1 MCVFDKV
8 TGMKRRI
15 DNYGQTDLVL
25 KTPLQIA
32 EVATLNYENTT
43 ISGSTQ
49 NRPFLRQNDW
59 IRGVPIAREQTKNEQ
74 SEIRRAK
81 SAKMRNEHATD
92 DREVIEWTNGGMQV
106 TFQNEGGA

>member
-1 MCVFDKV
+1 MCMCVCAFDKV

-59 IRGVPIAREQTKNEQ
+59 IRVVPIAREQKKMN
-74 SEIRRAK
+74 RAK
-81 SAKMRNEHATD
+81 S
-92 DREVIEWTNGGMQV
+92 GGQKV
-106 TFQNEGGA
+106 QK